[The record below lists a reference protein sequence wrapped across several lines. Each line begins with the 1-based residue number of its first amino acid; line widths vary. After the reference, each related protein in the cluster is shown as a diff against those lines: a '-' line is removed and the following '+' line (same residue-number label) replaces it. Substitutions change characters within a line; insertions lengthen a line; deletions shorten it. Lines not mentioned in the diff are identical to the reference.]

1 MYFIILEIINQVSMG
16 EKGAKIGQVHYTG
29 GKKNRTI
36 SPACLISDN

>member
-1 MYFIILEIINQVSMG
+1 MG

-36 SPACLISDN
+36 SPACLISDNWVSQEMEKE